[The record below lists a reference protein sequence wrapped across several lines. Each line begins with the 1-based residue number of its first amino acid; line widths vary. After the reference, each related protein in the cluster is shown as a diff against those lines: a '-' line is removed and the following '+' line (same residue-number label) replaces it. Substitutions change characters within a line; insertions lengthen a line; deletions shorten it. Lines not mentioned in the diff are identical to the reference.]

1 MTIKN
6 IIKKSVLLSTLSIAL
21 LSACGP
27 KEPVVAVSPS
37 VEPSAEVIAS
47 ASVSPTPL
55 PTVSPS
61 STIQPTKVVNSFQQK
76 EDFVKKTIST
86 YSKLPYQGFVKI
98 SKDSNFVRFYYINE
112 VVGDKDVAVKLHTQ
126 GLWMDI
132 ESKENVTFPQRQVEA
147 TDPEN
152 VNLNNSTNLTVF
164 FANKC
169 SSEYI
174 SEISKDIEKYS
185 AYDYF
190 KIIKEGYKVELI
202 FGGRE
207 YDKTKAEIQDK
218 YYKLAY
224 RLDIDKKCE
233 KTILTPQEKA
243 VKPSY

>member
-1 MTIKN
+1 MIIKN
-6 IIKKSVLLSTLSIAL
+6 VLKKSILLSFVSIAL

-27 KEPVVAVSPS
+27 KDPVVAVSPS
-37 VEPSAEVIAS
+37 VEPSAEIVE
-47 ASVSPTPL
+47 SVSSSPTPT
-55 PTVSPS
+55 PSPS
-61 STIQPTKVVNSFQQK
+61 STVQPTKVVTSFQQK

-132 ESKENVTFPQRQVEA
+132 ENKENVPFPQRQVEA

-152 VNLNNSTNLTVF
+152 VNLNNNNNLTVF

-174 SEISKDIEKYS
+174 SEVSKDIEKYS

-190 KIIKEGYKVELI
+190 KIIKEGYRVEII

-207 YDKTKAEIQDK
+207 YDKSKAEIQDK

-233 KTILTPQEKA
+233 KAILTPQEKA

>member
-1 MTIKN
+1 MMLKN
-6 IIKKSVLLSTLSIAL
+6 ILKKTILLSSVSIAL

-27 KEPVVAVSPS
+27 KDPVVTPTPS
-37 VEPSAEVIAS
+37 TEPSAEIIQSVAPS
-47 ASVSPTPL
+47 ATIQ
-55 PTVSPS
+55 PS
-61 STIQPTKVVNSFQQK
+61 SSVQPTKVMSSFQQK
-76 EDFVKKTIST
+76 EDFVKKAIST
-86 YSKLPYQGFVKI
+86 YSSLPYQGFVKV
-98 SKDSNFVRFYYINE
+98 SKDSNFVRFYYVNE
-112 VVGDKDVAVKLHTQ
+112 VVGDKDVDVKLHTQ
-126 GLWMDI
+126 ALWMDM
-132 ESKENVTFPQRQVEA
+132 ENKENVSFPQRSVEA

-174 SEISKDIEKYS
+174 SEVSKDIEKYS

-190 KIIKEGYKVELI
+190 KIIKEGYKVEII

-207 YDKTKAEIQDK
+207 YDKSKAEIQDK
-218 YYKLAY
+218 YYKLSY

-233 KTILTPQEKA
+233 KIMLTQQEKA